1 VNTSF
6 QVGGALGLAIAT
18 AVISS
23 NSGGATQ
30 GAALLDGFQP
40 AIGVVTA
47 ISAVGVVVALTGT
60 RLVRKRQPELALATA
75 ADVEPEELPERE
87 AA

>member
-1 VNTSF
+1 
-6 QVGGALGLAIAT
+6 
-18 AVISS
+18 
-23 NSGGATQ
+23 
-30 GAALLDGFQP
+30 
-40 AIGVVTA
+40 VVTA

-75 ADVEPEELPERE
+75 GDAEPEALPERE